1 MEPVQVTT
9 KNPKKVENG
18 KRLAEYNR
26 KKREELKQRQ
36 TSSNIL
42 YKDNTSY
49 IISGVITISL
59 LGGII
64 YYFRKNKT
72 SEKNIETPE
81 VRNSKF
87 EMN

>member
-42 YKDNTSY
+42 YKDNISY
-49 IISGVITISL
+49 IIIGVLTISL
-59 LGGII
+59 LGGIF